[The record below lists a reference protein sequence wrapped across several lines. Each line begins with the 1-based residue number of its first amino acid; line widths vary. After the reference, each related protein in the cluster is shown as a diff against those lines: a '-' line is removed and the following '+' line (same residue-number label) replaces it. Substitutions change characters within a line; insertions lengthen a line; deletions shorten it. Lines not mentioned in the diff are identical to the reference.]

1 MCCIGTN
8 GADIP
13 FCSGHAAMGAAVE
26 RAQEERGSAAA
37 LSCSTSMLHPEQEA
51 WRATAWEECSSANY
65 SPSTSMAGHG
75 APIGSR
81 NPKLGHGAPTAT
93 TTPKL
98 EHRAPMGTTTP
109 KLGHGAPTATTTPAA
124 GHGILMLTTPNIQ
137 TWIWGSHGHN
147 PKSPNLDMG
156 LPWPQP
162 TLLQEPI
169 PAPLPLSSSPTF
181 LLSFFFF
188 FPF

>member
-1 MCCIGTN
+1 MCCMGTN

-26 RAQEERGSAAA
+26 RAQEEQGSAAA

-65 SPSTSMAGHG
+65 SPRTSMAGHG

-81 NPKLGHGAPTAT
+81 TPKLGHGAPTAT

-98 EHRAPMGTTTP
+98 EHRTPMGTTTP

-137 TWIWGSHGHN
+137 TWIWGSHGHSQ
-147 PKSPNLDMG
+147 PCCRSPS
-156 LPWPQP
+156 
-162 TLLQEPI
+162 
-169 PAPLPLSSSPTF
+169 LPLSPSPLLLLF
-181 LLSFFFF
+181 SFLSFFFF
-188 FPF
+188 PFNPILISLSGIV